1 MNLDATRLTAAGQ
14 PLHDLRNAA
23 NALGISLEVVRRCI
37 EQHDTARALDFL
49 ASAQAASERCR
60 TLLDRLTPPRG

>member
-1 MNLDATRLTAAGQ
+1 MNVDTTRPAAAGH

-37 EQHDTARALDFL
+37 EQQDTARALDFL

-60 TLLDRLTPPRG
+60 TLLDRMTPPRG